1 MALRLTKPPARSS
14 TSPRRGFTLLET
26 SMALVIVGVGIL
38 ALIEAHASMSR
49 VNAWSTQSATASY
62 LAQELRERT
71 RRLPRHDPVMG
82 LFVTSANALVG
93 WGPDAGETTLADYD
107 DVDDYDGVSFGAT
120 GVFPGPINSQGE
132 LIPAIDEAGATIIV
146 NGAVRPL
153 AGWTQR
159 ITVEKVEPSNFSQ
172 VRASAYSRAQQGT
185 VPGLSVDQFP
195 LRVTVVVRF
204 QSIGDLEPQEMARLT
219 WIQP

>member
-1 MALRLTKPPARSS
+1 MAPRPNMPLARSS
-14 TSPRRGFTLLET
+14 TASRRGFTLLE
-26 SMALVIVGVGIL
+26 SSLALVIVGVGIL

-62 LAQELRERT
+62 LAQELRERM

-82 LFVTSANALVG
+82 LFVTSANVLVG

-107 DVDDYDGVSFGAT
+107 DVDDYDSVSFGAA

-132 LIPAIDEAGATIIV
+132 LIPAIDETGATITV

-153 AGWTQR
+153 PGWTQLV
-159 ITVEKVEPSNFSQ
+159 TVEKVEPSNFSQ